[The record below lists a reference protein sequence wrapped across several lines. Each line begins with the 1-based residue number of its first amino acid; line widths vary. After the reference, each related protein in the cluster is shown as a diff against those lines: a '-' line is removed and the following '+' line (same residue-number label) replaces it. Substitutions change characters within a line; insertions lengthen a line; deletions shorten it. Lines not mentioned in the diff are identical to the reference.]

1 MREKGRLVFSNLPQ
15 ERITPAYAGKSR
27 FEFFN
32 KFIIWDHPRL
42 CGEKKNISL
51 EMIVIL
57 GSPPPMRGKGTSGMG
72 RPRQAQDH
80 PRLCGEKSDR
90 SAPCFF
96 KSGSPPPMRGKVRQI
111 RHLLFQIRI
120 TPAYAGK
127 SPRCRFC
134 FLSLEDHHRL
144 CGEKSICYD
153 STRPRPGSPPPMR
166 GKAAVISPSKKFRRI
181 TPAYAGKSKCSGSTV
196 THTRDHPRLCGEK
209 MVFCAGVGCWWGSPP
224 PMRGKVLPMPA
235 SVRRTGITPAYAGK
249 SYPPLVTRR

>member
-1 MREKGRLVFSNLPQ
+1 MRAKGRSVFSNLPQ

-90 SAPCFF
+90 SATCFF
-96 KSGSPPPMRGKVRQI
+96 KSGSPPPMRGKGFRCKPLC
-111 RHLLFQIRI
+111 HLYRI

-127 SPRCRFC
+127 RWFSVPV
-134 FLSLEDHHRL
+134 S
-144 CGEKSICYD
+144 
-153 STRPRPGSPPPMR
+153 
-166 GKAAVISPSKKFRRI
+166 AA
-181 TPAYAGKSKCSGSTV
+181 GG
-196 THTRDHPRLCGEK
+196 DHPRLCGEK
-209 MVFCAGVGCWWGSPP
+209 FCPCLLQCVGQGSPP
-224 PMRGKVLPMPA
+224 PMRGKVLW
-235 SVRRTGITPAYAGK
+235 
-249 SYPPLVTRR
+249 

>member
-1 MREKGRLVFSNLPQ
+1 MRGKEKYLAGDDRNLG
-15 ERITPAYAGKSR
+15 ITPAYAGKRHFGHGQTTAS
-27 FEFFN
+27 
-32 KFIIWDHPRL
+32 
-42 CGEKKNISL
+42 
-51 EMIVIL
+51 
-57 GSPPPMRGKGTSGMG
+57 
-72 RPRQAQDH
+72 
-80 PRLCGEKSDR
+80 
-90 SAPCFF
+90 
-96 KSGSPPPMRGKVRQI
+96 SGSPPPMRGKVRQI

>member
-80 PRLCGEKSDR
+80 PRLCGEKDFIEVFGVSLM
-90 SAPCFF
+90 
-96 KSGSPPPMRGKVRQI
+96 GSPPPMRGKGIKPLTVSDVQG
-111 RHLLFQIRI
+111 I

-127 SPRCRFC
+127 RRGKSPVCHRTQ
-134 FLSLEDHHRL
+134 DHPRL
-144 CGEKSICYD
+144 CGEKPAVSR
-153 STRPRPGSPPPMR
+153 SFSLSRGSPPPMR
-166 GKAAVISPSKKFRRI
+166 GKASPHSCRKSYAGI
-181 TPAYAGKSKCSGSTV
+181 TPAYAGKRHRSCAGDS
-196 THTRDHPRLCGEK
+196 RCEDHPRLCGEK
-209 MVFCAGVGCWWGSPP
+209 K
-224 PMRGKVLPMPA
+224 RYHQK
-235 SVRRTGITPAYAGK
+235 
-249 SYPPLVTRR
+249 

>member
-90 SAPCFF
+90 SATCFF
-96 KSGSPPPMRGKVRQI
+96 KSGSPPPMRGKEEKQYTVKN
-111 RHLLFQIRI
+111 
-120 TPAYAGK
+120 GK
-127 SPRCRFC
+127 
-134 FLSLEDHHRL
+134 
-144 CGEKSICYD
+144 
-153 STRPRPGSPPPMR
+153 
-166 GKAAVISPSKKFRRI
+166 
-181 TPAYAGKSKCSGSTV
+181 
-196 THTRDHPRLCGEK
+196 
-209 MVFCAGVGCWWGSPP
+209 
-224 PMRGKVLPMPA
+224 
-235 SVRRTGITPAYAGK
+235 GITPAYAGK
-249 SYPPLVTRR
+249 SIENNAEAKAL

>member
-57 GSPPPMRGKGTSGMG
+57 GSPPPMRGK
-72 RPRQAQDH
+72 
-80 PRLCGEKSDR
+80 
-90 SAPCFF
+90 
-96 KSGSPPPMRGKVRQI
+96 VRQI

-127 SPRCRFC
+127 S
-134 FLSLEDHHRL
+134 L
-144 CGEKSICYD
+144 
-153 STRPRPGSPPPMR
+153 
-166 GKAAVISPSKKFRRI
+166 FRRM
-181 TPAYAGKSKCSGSTV
+181 G
-196 THTRDHPRLCGEK
+196 HNQRRDHPRLCGEK

>member
-90 SAPCFF
+90 SATCFF
-96 KSGSPPPMRGKVRQI
+96 KSGSPPPMRGKV
-111 RHLLFQIRI
+111 F
-120 TPAYAGK
+120 
-127 SPRCRFC
+127 S
-134 FLSLEDHHRL
+134 
-144 CGEKSICYD
+144 
-153 STRPRPGSPPPMR
+153 
-166 GKAAVISPSKKFRRI
+166 AAWDTIK
-181 TPAYAGKSKCSGSTV
+181 G
-196 THTRDHPRLCGEK
+196 
-209 MVFCAGVGCWWGSPP
+209 
-224 PMRGKVLPMPA
+224 
-235 SVRRTGITPAYAGK
+235 GITPAYAGK
-249 SYPPLVTRR
+249 SCGRDSFSGFVMDHPRLCGEKQGTRFAVRG

>member
-57 GSPPPMRGKGTSGMG
+57 GSPPPMRGK
-72 RPRQAQDH
+72 
-80 PRLCGEKSDR
+80 
-90 SAPCFF
+90 
-96 KSGSPPPMRGKVRQI
+96 VRQI

-127 SPRCRFC
+127 SLFRRMGHNQRR
-134 FLSLEDHHRL
+134 DHPRL
-144 CGEKSICYD
+144 CGEKGFAVSHSVIF
-153 STRPRPGSPPPMR
+153 TGSPPPMR
-166 GKAAVISPSKKFRRI
+166 GKAAVGILF
-181 TPAYAGKSKCSGSTV
+181 
-196 THTRDHPRLCGEK
+196 
-209 MVFCAGVGCWWGSPP
+209 
-224 PMRGKVLPMPA
+224 PA
-235 SVRRTGITPAYAGK
+235 S
-249 SYPPLVTRR
+249 